1 MDLKQRKPIRGRI
14 CPQGKRGLKSQRS
27 QTYSNLRLEAVSG
40 AAGTLSLGFSE
51 ISAGLNRIVVQG
63 LGSGALLPICKVQL
77 LYSSSM
83 SLSKLLK
90 IPMTQFPLS

>member
-1 MDLKQRKPIRGRI
+1 MDVKQRKPIRGTI
-14 CPQGKRGLKSQRS
+14 CPQGKRGLKSKVPDI
-27 QTYSNLRLEAVSG
+27 SNLRLEAVSG

-63 LGSGALLPICKVQL
+63 LGSGARLPICKVQL
-77 LYSSSM
+77 LYSRSM